1 MHRLAIPVRKRV
13 EVDRR
18 CKDNNKSSS
27 CSSSNHTTKD
37 NNITDDITNNNNN
50 INNDNND
57 NNDNNGNNDNNDDIH
72 KRKQQKRLKVP
83 VNDDDDDDVVMI
95 IKDNENV
102 ISKTNQ
108 VQDNDIRTDKKR
120 TLDEIVLIEDND
132 DNIVINSIKATT
144 TATSTTTTTSAVNS
158 NNHTG
163 KRQSNDNNDHV
174 ESMRVLLGRSN
185 DSSSKSN
192 DKKKN
197 KDLPA
202 VTCMVCGVTIDHLDQ
217 SKREA
222 HVNKCLDEG
231 MAMKKTKPNNNDA
244 IYINSDD
251 DDDVFIKSKST
262 SKDHT
267 KKGNVKQTKLVR
279 SEKGTLKVVDNDP
292 ITSKDDAIMKNMT
305 ADEQEL
311 YTLRLQL
318 GELSNKEA
326 EIRSKKIQI
335 TKNIKKITRKVNQA
349 SDFKLINQ
357 ENTDINEVLNILFPQ
372 VNTSVNV
379 NSNRNSSN
387 SNACPLWKLAQQHSA
402 FDEVAAGKRIN
413 ENSYLKI
420 EKNEK
425 EAETTDNNENN
436 DNNENGMNDDNQ
448 NNNNNNSNEKS
459 LLSQFNDMLQ
469 QDDIDNNNDIDNNDK
484 AINVLKALI
493 KEEIV
498 TSLDSNKSVDDW
510 LQEASQIN
518 ALDIILEFLRYEGA
532 IDNKEIELH
541 LFHSISGLDMITN
554 INRCIHMIECLLQEI
569 VNSSNNDRQTYIF
582 IVQFLLYYISVIMKQ
597 GKQDSVTAVNEGS
610 QITDPQI
617 TDPPITNTIEE
628 LNTEVD
634 THLIDTNNN
643 HYDDGFYVLDNN
655 DDDSNDNKVNIS
667 HDGSNVNGII
677 HSAGPRSDSSFNS
690 QHVNLSAANT
700 FNDDDNLHDDFY
712 GDDDSN
718 YDNDPI
724 QNEYTQK
731 ETETIYISDDEP
743 VVEPLATRLLKV
755 SNSQKTT
762 PTDIVMNTTQVDL
775 DLKRILYS
783 EVEPDFE
790 CLSNDQ
796 LQLIAKNVGLKA
808 QTNRYILIPLLQNMY
823 QRIHNPSTQC
833 AIASSQV
840 ISSQPASQIMSS
852 QTASQMNV
860 GSIDLVAYFKQNE
873 NMDLY
878 EKIVNLIPIDVDE
891 VHNRMKMQGYNI
903 SKDKM
908 KALLDAGNIFFTYG
922 KNK

>member
-18 CKDNNKSSS
+18 CKDNNKGS
-27 CSSSNHTTKD
+27 SSSNHTTMD
-37 NNITDDITNNNNN
+37 NNITS
-50 INNDNND
+50 NND
-57 NNDNNGNNDNNDDIH
+57 NNDNNGNNNNNNNDDIH

-83 VNDDDDDDVVMI
+83 VNDDDDDDDVMI
-95 IKDNENV
+95 IKDNEND

-132 DNIVINSIKATT
+132 VNIVINSVKATT
-144 TATSTTTTTSAVNS
+144 TTTVNS
-158 NNHTG
+158 NNHIG
-163 KRQSNDNNDHV
+163 KRQSNDNNDHI

-192 DKKKN
+192 DKKKH

-202 VTCMVCGVTIDHLDQ
+202 VTCMVCGVTIDHMDQ

-222 HVNKCLDEG
+222 HVNKCLDKEQG
-231 MAMKKTKPNNNDA
+231 IAKKKTKSNNNDA

-251 DDDVFIKSKST
+251 DDDVFIKLKST
-262 SKDHT
+262 SKDHA

-279 SEKGTLKVVDNDP
+279 SEKGTLKVIDDP

-335 TKNIKKITRKVNQA
+335 TKNIKRITRKVNQA
-349 SDFKLINQ
+349 SDFKLVNQ

-372 VNTSVNV
+372 VNTSVSV
-379 NSNRNSSN
+379 NSNSN
-387 SNACPLWKLAQQHSA
+387 NNNACPLWMLAQQHSA

-413 ENSYLKI
+413 ENSYMKI

-425 EAETTDNNENN
+425 APETMDDNENNDDNSNENGINNDN
-436 DNNENGMNDDNQ
+436 DNNEN
-448 NNNNNNSNEKS
+448 SNEKS
-459 LLSQFNDMLQ
+459 ILSQFNDMLQ
-469 QDDIDNNNDIDNNDK
+469 HDDIDNNDK
-484 AINVLKALI
+484 AINALKALI

-510 LQEASQIN
+510 LQEASRIN
-518 ALDIILEFLRYEGA
+518 ALDIILEFLCYEGS
-532 IDNKEIELH
+532 IDTKEIELH
-541 LFHSISGLDMITN
+541 LFHSISAPNMITN
-554 INRCIHMIECLLQEI
+554 VNRCIHMIECLLQEI
-569 VNSSNNDRQTYIF
+569 VNSSSSNDRQTYVF
-582 IVQFLLYYISVIMKQ
+582 IAQFLLYYISVNMKQ
-597 GKQDSVTAVNEGS
+597 GKQGSATAIDEGPHTTDST
-610 QITDPQI
+610 TDPTITGPI
-617 TDPPITNTIEE
+617 TDPPITTNTIEAP
-628 LNTEVD
+628 NTEID
-634 THLIDTNNN
+634 THLDTNDD

-655 DDDSNDNKVNIS
+655 DNDTNDHKVNSSHDSN
-667 HDGSNVNGII
+667 NVNDII

-690 QHVNLSAANT
+690 QYVNLSAANT

-712 GDDDSN
+712 GDDDSI
-718 YDNDPI
+718 YDNDPK
-724 QNEYTQK
+724 QNECTQK

-743 VVEPLATRLLKV
+743 VVEPLATRLKV
-755 SNSQKTT
+755 TNSKKTI
-762 PTDIVMNTTQVDL
+762 PTDNVLNTTQVDL

-790 CLSNDQ
+790 SLSIDQ
-796 LQLIAKNVGLKA
+796 IQLIAKNVGLKA
-808 QTNRYILIPLLQNMY
+808 QSRYILIPLLQNMY

-840 ISSQPASQIMSS
+840 ISSQPASQVMSS
-852 QTASQMNV
+852 HTASQMNV
-860 GSIDLVAYFKQNE
+860 GNIDLVAYFKQND